1 MFKFIFITIISLIS
15 LSNLN
20 AEIVKKV
27 EISGNNRIS
36 VETIKV
42 YGNIKIN
49 KDYSEIDLNNLIKDL
64 YSTDFFENI
73 ELNLKDNTL
82 KILVKEY
89 PIINQLIIKG
99 EKKKT
104 FIEEVKKLIKLKE
117 KKSFIKSSLLS
128 DVETIKK
135 FIHRSDITQQ
145 KLRQKLM

>member
-1 MFKFIFITIISLIS
+1 MFKFIFIIIIGLIS

-73 ELNLKDNTL
+73 ELNLKNNTL

-104 FIEEVKKLIKLKE
+104 FIEEVKKLIKLITRF
-117 KKSFIKSSLLS
+117 SNGSGTNPIIKSN
-128 DVETIKK
+128 
-135 FIHRSDITQQ
+135 F
-145 KLRQKLM
+145 